1 VERILVPLRV
11 LLVEDRPEDS
21 ELVLYELRRA
31 GYSPNWRRVETE
43 RDYVAQLEPAPDLI
57 LADYHLPHFD
67 GLRALEILKARGLD
81 IPFILVSGAI
91 GEERAVTA
99 MQNGAADY
107 LLKDRLTR
115 LGPAVANAL
124 EQKRLRDEK
133 RRADKAL
140 RESEARLSGI
150 VASAMDAIITVDADQ
165 RMVLFNAAAEQVFR
179 CQAAAVLGESL
190 EHLLT
195 PESWVT
201 YQAYIETFGQTGPL
215 GRPLGAILT
224 LSGLRTDGEL
234 FPAEASISYA
244 EVRSQ
249 KLYTVVL
256 RDITERQR
264 AEAELRRAHA
274 ELAQAYEATVEGWSR
289 ALELRDKETEGHTL
303 RVTEVTLRLAQMMQ
317 VNEDDLIHIRRG
329 ALLHDIGKVG
339 IPDGILLKPGPL
351 TDQEWAIMH
360 LHPGYAYEML
370 APIEYLHAALDIPY
384 YHHERWDGTGYPRGL
399 KGEEIPLAARIFAVV
414 DVWDALT
421 SDRPYRPAWSNEK
434 ALAHIRS
441 LAGSHFDPQVVEA
454 FLKLVA
460 EQWPEPQSH

>member
-1 VERILVPLRV
+1 MSIPLRV

-31 GYSPNWRRVETE
+31 GYAPDWRRVETE
-43 RDYVAQLEPAPDLI
+43 PDYLAQLEPPPDLI
-57 LADYHLPHFD
+57 LADYHLPQFD
-67 GLRALEILKARGLD
+67 GVRALELLNARGLD
-81 IPFILVSGAI
+81 LPFILVSGAI
-91 GEERAVTA
+91 GEERAVSA

-133 RRADKAL
+133 RRTDQAL

-150 VASAMDAIITVDADQ
+150 VASAMDAIITVDGDQ
-165 RMVLFNAAAEQVFR
+165 RIVLFNAAAEQVFGWR
-179 CQAAAVLGESL
+179 AADMLGQPL
-190 EHLLT
+190 ERLIA
-195 PESWVT
+195 PESWADGDERLPVAEGVDPLNRWVGVIVT
-201 YQAYIETFGQTGPL
+201 V
-215 GRPLGAILT
+215 R
-224 LSGLRTDGEL
+224 GLRTSGDL
-234 FPAEASISYA
+234 FPAEAAISYA
-244 EVRSQ
+244 EVKGQ

-256 RDITERQR
+256 RDITERRR

-303 RVTEVTLRLAQMMQ
+303 RVTEGTLRLARAMAL
-317 VNEDDLIHIRRG
+317 NGDDLIHIRRG

-351 TDQEWAIMH
+351 TDQEWAIMR

-370 APIEYLHAALDIPY
+370 APIAYLRAALPIPY
-384 YHHERWDGTGYPRGL
+384 CHHERWDGAGYPRGL
-399 KGEEIPLAARIFAVV
+399 KGEDIPRSARIFAIV

-421 SDRPYRPAWSNEK
+421 SDRPYRRAWPDEK
-434 ALAHIRS
+434 ALSHIHS
-441 LAGSHFDPQVVEA
+441 LAGSHFDPHVVEA
-454 FLKLVA
+454 FLKLMA
-460 EQWPEPQSH
+460 GQPPSLP